1 MLSKQTCLIA
11 APYSNSG
18 KTLIVMSLLR
28 HCANEAIKVM
38 PAKIGPDYIDPQFHA
53 LAARTSAAINLDCWA
68 MRYASLQMAGDLADN
83 AFMLIEGAMGLY
95 DGAGS
100 GIIGSNA
107 DFAQKTNTPII
118 LILPVKGMA
127 RSVCALVKGLLDYQP
142 LNITKPNIIGVILNG
157 IGSPKHKQI
166 LETALHDDFPDL
178 PIIGAV
184 PHCDEWVLPSRHLGL
199 TQPDALTD
207 FDETLNNISSAI
219 MQHIDFKLLT
229 ETIKK
234 HSKKNKLNN
243 KPHLKPFINLNNIK
257 HIAIAYDDACRFI
270 YHAQL
275 ESWKQQNIQLSFF
288 SILLNQAPSPQ
299 ADMIFL
305 AGGYPELFA
314 SKIAKADNFFAGLMQ
329 AQKNGAWIYGECGGY
344 MMLGKK
350 LIDAQGDSYNMSGL
364 LDHSTDISNP
374 KRHLGYRT
382 CTVNQSTMFQHHSFT
397 AHEFHYST
405 EHQVPTQQ
413 PLFYDI
419 HDSQG
424 MKLPD
429 AGSIKGRVLGSY
441 LHLID
446 EKHNE
451 SSI

>member
-1 MLSKQTCLIA
+1 MLNNHSCLIA

-28 HCANEAIKVM
+28 HCANHSIKVM

-53 LAARTSAAINLDCWA
+53 LAARTHCAINLDCWA
-68 MRYASLQMAGDLADN
+68 MRDGSLQMARGLAGDNFL
-83 AFMLIEGAMGLY
+83 LIEGAMGLY

-107 DFAQKTNTPII
+107 DFAQKTDTPII

-142 LNITKPNIIGVILNG
+142 PDITKPKIIGVILNG
-157 IGSPKHKQI
+157 IGSQKHQQI
-166 LETALHDDFPDL
+166 LEAVLHEDFPDL

-199 TQPDALTD
+199 TQPDALDD
-207 FDETLNNISSAI
+207 FTHKLNDISSAI
-219 MQHIDFKLLT
+219 MTHIDFNIFAK
-229 ETIKK
+229 TIKK
-234 HSKKNKLNN
+234 YSKNSKLTNKS
-243 KPHLKPFINLNNIK
+243 HQRSFITLNNIK

-314 SKIAKADNFFAGLMQ
+314 SKIAKADNFFAGLRQ
-329 AQKNGAWIYGECGGY
+329 AKQRDAWIYGECGGY
-344 MMLGKK
+344 MILGQK
-350 LIDAQGDSYNMSGL
+350 LIDEQGDMHQMAGL
-364 LDHSTDISNP
+364 LDHSTDISQP
-374 KRHLGYRT
+374 KRHLGYRI
-382 CTVNQSTMFQHHSFT
+382 CHLNEPTMFGHDTFT
-397 AHEFHYST
+397 AHEFHYSS
-405 EHQVPTQQ
+405 EQKSPTQQ
-413 PLFYDI
+413 PLFCDVC
-419 HDSQG
+419 DSQSL
-424 MKLPD
+424 KLPD
-429 AGSIKGRVLGSY
+429 AGGIKGRVMGSY

-446 EKHNE
+446 EK
-451 SSI
+451 I

>member
-1 MLSKQTCLIA
+1 MLNNQACLIA

-28 HCANEAIKVM
+28 HCVNNAIKVM

-53 LAARTSAAINLDCWA
+53 LAARTHGAINLDCWA
-68 MRYASLQMAGDLADN
+68 MRDGSLQMAHDLVGDNFL
-83 AFMLIEGAMGLY
+83 LIEGAMGLY

-107 DFAQKTNTPII
+107 DFAQKTDTPII

-142 LNITKPNIIGVILNG
+142 PDMERPNIIGVILNG
-157 IGSPKHKQI
+157 IGSQKHQQI
-166 LETALHDDFPDL
+166 LETALHEDFPDL
-178 PIIGAV
+178 SIIGAV
-184 PHCDEWVLPSRHLGL
+184 PDCDEWGLPSRHLGL
-199 TQPDALTD
+199 TQPDALD
-207 FDETLNNISSAI
+207 NFDKKLNDISSAI
-219 MQHIDFKLLT
+219 MQHIDFKLFT

-234 HSKKNKLNN
+234 HSKKSQLTH
-243 KPHLKPFINLNNIK
+243 KPHQNSFISLNNIK

-288 SILLNQAPSPQ
+288 SILHNQAPSMQ

-314 SKIAKADNFFAGLMQ
+314 GKIAKADIFFAGLMQ
-329 AQKNGAWIYGECGGY
+329 AKQNGAWIYGECGGY
-344 MMLGKK
+344 MILGQK
-350 LIDAQGDSYNMSGL
+350 LIDAQGVAHQMAGL
-364 LDHSTDISNP
+364 LDHSTDISQP
-374 KRHLGYRT
+374 KRHLGYRV
-382 CTVNQSTMFQHHSFT
+382 CAINQPTMFRHHRFT
-397 AHEFHYST
+397 AHEFHYSS
-405 EHQVPTQQ
+405 EHKSPTQQ
-413 PLFYDI
+413 PLFCSVR
-419 HDSQG
+419 DSQSL
-424 MKLPD
+424 KLPD
-429 AGSIKGRVLGSY
+429 AGGIKGRVMGSY

-446 EKHNE
+446 EKHDE
-451 SSI
+451 SVI